1 MTKTPA
7 QVRSLH
13 TTQRSRAAQQA
24 RLSPIAQ
31 AAAFCLALGAV
42 MLPHGAGAQE
52 AAGKA
57 QEEKTLPTVK
67 VTASPVA
74 PALELPQPQAGGQ
87 VAKGA
92 RLGLL
97 GNQDIMDT
105 PFNITSYTSE
115 LIQNQQAKTLV
126 DVLNNDPSVRF
137 TTSNGHAYEN
147 LRLRGFDVH
156 SSDLAINGM
165 YGLAPLGHTSLEYV
179 ERVDVLKGP
188 SALFTGMAPSGGI
201 GGVINL
207 VPKRAGDTPLTRV
220 SVGYQ
225 SDSQLSTTADVGRRF
240 GENNAFGIRV
250 NGSYSDGDTTLDGQ
264 SKKNEFLS
272 AALDYRARG
281 LTASL
286 DVYRSKAS
294 FKGGSPAMYGFTTTD
309 IPSAPDPS
317 TNYLKPAYG
326 ELESQAVI
334 ARLEYEFNRQL
345 SAFVGIGTR
354 THDYSGWIN
363 GTHAHSI
370 QANGNAQVRTVAQR
384 GYDDSVSSEAGLRAR
399 FNTGSVRHEL
409 VAQATKLKLESGSLT
424 NASGFQNSNIYNPI
438 TPTMVSLPVGSL
450 PKTSTSTLSSL
461 ALVDTLAFRNDV
473 VRLTLG
479 LRQQQVEQTSFNATT
494 GVASTPY
501 DKRALTPAAAIV
513 IKPWGEDVSLYGSF
527 VQGLSQGGKVS
538 DTTATNY
545 NQMFSPYKTEQKE
558 VGVKWAVGS
567 FTNTA
572 SLFEVKQPTMM
583 STGPSSNPTYTDDA
597 KTRVRGL
604 EWNTFGQ
611 VLPSVKVLGGVS
623 YTRSEL
629 TKTQGGLNQGNEVFG
644 VPRWQGNLGAE
655 WDLPWV
661 SGLSLNARVI
671 NTSSL
676 YLDNAN
682 TYKIPSWTQF
692 DAGAAY
698 ATRVASKD
706 VVLRLNIANLFNKH
720 YWSGSF
726 AEPRATLGQAR
737 TVTASATVDF

>member
-1 MTKTPA
+1 MLGLT
-7 QVRSLH
+7 
-13 TTQRSRAAQQA
+13 
-24 RLSPIAQ
+24 
-31 AAAFCLALGAV
+31 LGAV
-42 MLPHGAGAQE
+42 LLPQGVGAQE
-52 AAGKA
+52 AAA
-57 QEEKTLPTVK
+57 PAPEEKTLPAVK

-74 PALELPQPQAGGQ
+74 PASELPKSHAGGQ

-92 RLGLL
+92 RLGAL
-97 GNQDIMDT
+97 GNQDVMDT

-115 LIQNQQAKTLV
+115 LMESQQAKTLV

-147 LRLRGFDVH
+147 IRLRGFDVH

-179 ERVDVLKGP
+179 ERVEVLKGP
-188 SALFTGMAPSGGI
+188 SAMFTGMAPSGGI

-225 SDSQLSTTADVGRRF
+225 SDSQLSTSVDVGRRF

-294 FKGGSPAMYGFTTTD
+294 SKGGSPAMYGFTSTN
-309 IPSAPDPS
+309 IPDAPDPS
-317 TNYLKPAYG
+317 TNFLKPAYG
-326 ELESQAVI
+326 ELETQTVI
-334 ARLEYEFNRQL
+334 ARAEYEFNRNIA
-345 SAFVGIGTR
+345 AFVGIGTR
-354 THDYSGWIN
+354 AHDYSGWIN

-384 GYDDSVSSEAGLRAR
+384 GYDDSVSSEAGLRGR
-399 FNTGSVRHEL
+399 FSTAGVRHEL
-409 VAQATKLKLESGSLT
+409 VAHATKLKLESGSLT
-424 NASGFQNSNIYNPI
+424 NVSGFQNSNIYNPI
-438 TPTMVSLPVGSL
+438 TPTMVSLPVGAL
-450 PKTSTSTLSSL
+450 PKTSATTLSSL
-461 ALVDTLAFRNDV
+461 ALVDTLAFADDA

-494 GVASTPY
+494 GVAATPY
-501 DKRALTPAAAIV
+501 DKRALTPAVAIV
-513 IKPWGEDVSLYGSF
+513 VKPWGDDVSLYASH
-527 VQGLSQGGKVS
+527 VQGLSQGGKVT
-538 DTTATNY
+538 DTSATNY
-545 NQMFSPYKTEQKE
+545 NQMFAPYKTEQRE
-558 VGVKWAVGS
+558 VGVKWAVGA

-572 SLFEVKQPTMM
+572 SLFEVNQPTMM
-583 STGPSSNPTYTDDA
+583 STGPSSNPTYTDGA
-597 KTRVRGL
+597 ETRVRGL

-611 VLPSVKVLGGVS
+611 VLPSVKLLGGAS
-623 YTRSEL
+623 YTRGKL
-629 TKTQGGLNQGNEVFG
+629 TKTQGGVNQGNEIFG

-655 WDLPWV
+655 WELPWV
-661 SGLSLNARVI
+661 TGLSLSGRVI
-671 NTSSL
+671 HTSSL

-682 TYKIPSWTQF
+682 TYRIPSWTQF
-692 DAGAAY
+692 DAGASY

-706 VVLRLNIANLFNKH
+706 VVLRLNIANLFDKH